1 MKKFIQIL
9 IVILVLFVLLFFSK
23 LVAGYIVNILLFVAN
38 LFLGLNEY
46 SPGGNLPWDRHIVD
60 LLIRLLGDCI
70 FITLPIF
77 VNRHIF
83 INFLKWDFNF
93 KIMPIFLVILIVIFI
108 FVRVFFHKE
117 IFSGLSLLF
126 YLIPLIPVIVFFDK
140 NGDFFKKNDE
150 KE

>member
-9 IVILVLFVLLFFSK
+9 IVIVVLFVLLFFSK
-23 LVAGYIVNILLFVAN
+23 LVAGISVNILLFVAN

-46 SPGGNLPWDRHIVD
+46 SPGGNLPWDRYIVD

-70 FITLPIF
+70 FIALPMF
-77 VNRHIF
+77 VNRYIF

-93 KIMPIFLVILIVIFI
+93 KIMPIALIILVVIYTL
-108 FVRVFFHKE
+108 VRVFSHKD
-117 IFSGLSLLF
+117 ILSGLSTLF
-126 YLIPLIPVIVFFDK
+126 YFIPLIPIIIYFDK
-140 NGDFFKKNDE
+140 NGNFKKNDK

>member
-9 IVILVLFVLLFFSK
+9 IVIVVLFVLLFFSK
-23 LVAGYIVNILLFVAN
+23 LVSGYTVNILLFVAN
-38 LFLGLNEY
+38 LLLNLNEY

-77 VNRHIF
+77 VNRYIF

-93 KIMPIFLVILIVIFI
+93 KIMPIALIILVVIFML
-108 FVRVFFHKE
+108 VRVFSQKE
-117 IFSGLSLLF
+117 IFSGLSILF
-126 YLIPLIPVIVFFDK
+126 YFIPLIPIIIYFDK
-140 NGDFFKKNDE
+140 SGNFKKNYK